1 MREGEQGN
9 DKAGY
14 SEKGRN
20 RVRMPEVQNTDP
32 TLTSARVSAG
42 QSSKAKIALCA
53 CPKYNIRIQL

>member
-1 MREGEQGN
+1 MRGGEQGN

-32 TLTSARVSAG
+32 TLP
-42 QSSKAKIALCA
+42 CA
-53 CPKYNIRIQL
+53 CPKYGSDVNERTGKGTEIREKREQ

>member
-20 RVRMPEVQNTDP
+20 RVRMPDVQNTDP
-32 TLTSARVSAG
+32 TLTSAQVRAG
-42 QSSKAKIALCA
+42 LVGFREAT
-53 CPKYNIRIQL
+53 

>member
-32 TLTSARVSAG
+32 TLTSAEVRAG
-42 QSSKAKIALCA
+42 LVGFREAI
-53 CPKYNIRIQL
+53 